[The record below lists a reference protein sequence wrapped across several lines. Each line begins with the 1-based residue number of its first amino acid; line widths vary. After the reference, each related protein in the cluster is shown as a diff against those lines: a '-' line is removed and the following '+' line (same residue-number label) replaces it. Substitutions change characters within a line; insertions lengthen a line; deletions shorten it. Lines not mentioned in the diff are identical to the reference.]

1 MSKNS
6 GRPRIEE
13 VAKRAGV
20 SSATVSRF
28 FSRRDLVSDKTAEK
42 IREVADELGYRP
54 NRLAGSLVTRRSK
67 LVTLLVPA
75 LTESPFNG
83 MIEAIVEALGQRGYT
98 AMLGLTGNQH
108 ENMDRVIDA
117 ALGLR
122 VDGLIVTGVISDP
135 RTRDAL
141 RSEDVTVVE
150 TWGLPESPIDC
161 AVGFSHHEMG
171 RMTAEFVHRRG
182 YECPLIIT
190 ARGSRAV
197 ARRNGFLAGWAKL
210 TAGDHEEIE
219 VEIPYGFG
227 QARSVFRQMRNLAR
241 QPDVVIC
248 GSDALALGMIVEA
261 GRADL
266 SVPDDL
272 AVIGLGNR
280 SIAGDMRPSI
290 TTIAIDGDRIGQ
302 EAAKLF
308 HDRAEGK
315 EDGRKVIDVGFQLIE
330 RESA

>member
-1 MSKNS
+1 MNKKA

-13 VAKRAGV
+13 VARRAGV

-28 FSRRDLVSDKTAEK
+28 FSRRDLVSDKTAERIK
-42 IREVADELGYRP
+42 KVADELGYRP
-54 NRLAGSLVTRRSK
+54 NRLAGSLVTRRSR
-67 LVTLLVPA
+67 LVALLVPA
-75 LTESPFNG
+75 LTESPFNA
-83 MIEAIVEALGQRGYT
+83 MIEAIVDALGERGYT
-98 AMLGLTGNQH
+98 AMLGLTGNKY
-108 ENMDRVIDA
+108 ENMDKVIET

-122 VDGLIVTGVISDP
+122 VDGIIVTGVINDP
-135 RTRDAL
+135 ATRTAL

-150 TWGLPESPIDC
+150 TWGLPLAPIDC

-171 RMTAEFVHRRG
+171 RMTAEFIQRRG
-182 YECPLIIT
+182 YQFPLIVT
-190 ARGSRAV
+190 ARGSRA
-197 ARRNGFLAGWAKL
+197 AERRDGFVSEWAKL
-210 TAGDHEEIE
+210 TAADYEEIQ
-219 VEIPYGFG
+219 VDIPYGFG
-227 QARSVFRQMRNLAR
+227 QARSVFRQMRSLAT

-248 GSDALALGMIVEA
+248 GSDALALGIIVEA
-261 GRADL
+261 GRAGL

-290 TTIAIDGDRIGQ
+290 TTIAIDGHRIGQ

-315 EDGRKVIDVGFQLIE
+315 DDGQRIIDVGFQLIE